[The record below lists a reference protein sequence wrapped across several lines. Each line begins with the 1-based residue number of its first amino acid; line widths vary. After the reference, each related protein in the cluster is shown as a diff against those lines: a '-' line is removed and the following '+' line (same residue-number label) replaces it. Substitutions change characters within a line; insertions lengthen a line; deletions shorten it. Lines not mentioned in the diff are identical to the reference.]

1 MTDIDLFEELQHEEQ
16 DGEILE
22 EIEEKK
28 KAARKSFSSI
38 VNKKKLSKYELDELM
53 V

>member
-1 MTDIDLFEELQHEEQ
+1 MAEMDLFEEMQREEQ

-38 VNKKKLSKYELDELM
+38 VNKRKLSKYELDEVM

>member
-1 MTDIDLFEELQHEEQ
+1 MDEADLFEEMQNEEQ
-16 DGEILE
+16 DDEILE
-22 EIEEKK
+22 EIEERK

-38 VNKKKLSKYELDELM
+38 VNKRKFSKYELDEVM

>member
-1 MTDIDLFEELQHEEQ
+1 MAESDLFEEMQHEE
-16 DGEILE
+16 DDEGILE

-38 VNKKKLSKYELDELM
+38 VNKRKLSKYELDEVM
-53 V
+53 A